1 MPNKTQTQPSRL
13 LTVRDIADLDGV
25 SEKTVRR
32 AIASGL
38 LQAIRVG
45 PGKRLIRIEP
55 DAHAAHRRRNS
66 W

>member
-1 MPNKTQTQPSRL
+1 MPNKTQTQPARL
-13 LTVRDIADLDGV
+13 LSVRDVALLDGV

-32 AIASGL
+32 AIAAGL

-55 DAHAAHRRRNS
+55 EAHAAYRRRNS